1 MRHNGRNSEAN
12 MGRWPHL
19 TRVLLSVLAI
29 AAGAATCF
37 ADPLS
42 NGSINMRGP
51 ITLAA
56 GKDPSGRLG
65 AAVQEW
71 NRAHPGETVTM
82 RELSQSAD
90 KQRITIGQSFRIG
103 SSAYDVALV
112 DVAWVAEFAA
122 QGSLEP
128 LDERRFANAG
138 IVPAAAKT
146 ARFHGK
152 LFAAPYGT
160 MAGILFYRSDLIGS
174 APRTWSDLET
184 LCRTA
189 AKPRGIDCYAGQLAE
204 YEGLTVNVAE
214 AIASAGGSLIANDG
228 VDVTVDS
235 PQARRGIGFLAE
247 GLRRGW
253 IPSAALTYEEEESR
267 RAFQEGR
274 LLLLRNWPNIYNLLD
289 TPAPGSVI
297 AGKIGVAPLPGPDGI
312 GKSVLGGKNF
322 VLSKFSKHKATARD
336 WMAFMQ
342 SEAVQ
347 RQINDPVLIKLYD
360 DPALQRR
367 LPFLPVL
374 KTILLDAVSR
384 PASPNYHAVSR
395 VIQKEAYA
403 ALQGRKSVDD
413 AVADMANGLT
423 KAVASRY

>member
-1 MRHNGRNSEAN
+1 
-12 MGRWPHL
+12 MGSWSQF
-19 TRVLLSVLAI
+19 TRVLVSLLSI
-29 AAGAATCF
+29 AAGVDTCYS
-37 ADPLS
+37 DPLS
-42 NGSINMRGP
+42 GGPNTMRGP

-65 AAVQEW
+65 AAVQAW
-71 NRAHPGETVTM
+71 NRGHPGETVTM

-90 KQRITIGQSFRIG
+90 KQRITIAQSFQIG

-122 QGSLEP
+122 QGWIEP
-128 LDERRFANAG
+128 LDEQRFANSS
-138 IVPAAAKT
+138 IVPAAART

-160 MAGILFYRSDLIGS
+160 MAGILFYRSDLISS
-174 APRTWSDLET
+174 APKTWSELKA
-184 LCRTA
+184 LCRTV
-189 AKPRGIDCYAGQLAE
+189 AKPSGIDCYAGQLAE

-235 PQARRGIGFLAE
+235 TEARTGLGFLAE
-247 GLRRGW
+247 GLRQGW
-253 IPSAALTYEEEESR
+253 IPSAALTYGEEESR

-274 LLLLRNWPNIYNLLD
+274 LLLMRNWPNIYNLINA
-289 TPAPGSVI
+289 PGPGSVI
-297 AGKIGVAPLPGPDGI
+297 AGKVGVAPLPGPGGI
-312 GKSVLGGKNF
+312 GKSILGGKNF

-336 WMAFMQ
+336 WMEFMQ

-347 RQINDPVLIKLYD
+347 RQINDPVVIELYD
-360 DPALQRR
+360 DTEIRQR

-374 KTILLDAVSR
+374 KAILLDAVSR
-384 PASPNYHAVSR
+384 PSSPNYHAVSR
-395 VIQKEAYA
+395 VIQKNAYA
-403 ALQGRKSVDD
+403 ALQGRRNVNE
-413 AVADMANGLT
+413 AIADMADGLT
-423 KAVASRY
+423 RAVASRY

>member
-1 MRHNGRNSEAN
+1 M
-12 MGRWPHL
+12 
-19 TRVLLSVLAI
+19 RVLVGLLAI
-29 AAGAATCF
+29 AAGVETCYS
-37 ADPLS
+37 DPLS
-42 NGSINMRGP
+42 NGPDNMRGP

-56 GKDPSGRLG
+56 GRDPSGRLG

-71 NRAHPGETVTM
+71 NRQHPGETVTM

-90 KQRITIGQSFRIG
+90 KQRIMIAQNSQIG

-122 QGSLEP
+122 QGWLEP
-128 LDERRFANAG
+128 LDERRFANSS
-138 IVPAAAKT
+138 IVPAAARA

-160 MAGILFYRSDLIGS
+160 MAGILFYRSDLISS
-174 APRTWSDLET
+174 APKTWSELET
-184 LCRTA
+184 LCRTV
-189 AKPRGIDCYAGQLAE
+189 AKPNGIDCYAGQLAE

-214 AIASAGGSLIANDG
+214 VIASAGGSLIANDG

-235 PQARRGIGFLAE
+235 TEARTGLGFLAE
-247 GLRRGW
+247 GLRQGW

-274 LLLLRNWPNIYNLLD
+274 LLLLRNWPNIYNLINA
-289 TPAPGSVI
+289 PGPGSVI
-297 AGKIGVAPLPGPDGI
+297 AGKVGVAPLPGPNGI
-312 GKSVLGGKNF
+312 GKSILGGKNF
-322 VLSKFSKHKATARD
+322 VLSKFSRHKATARD
-336 WMAFMQ
+336 WMEFMQ

-347 RQINDPVLIKLYD
+347 REINDPVLVKLYD
-360 DPALQRR
+360 DTRLQRR

-374 KTILLDAVSR
+374 KDILLDAVSR
-384 PASPNYHAVSR
+384 PSSPNYHAVSR
-395 VIQKEAYA
+395 VIEKDAYA

-413 AVADMANGLT
+413 AVADMADGLT

>member
-1 MRHNGRNSEAN
+1 M
-12 MGRWPHL
+12 
-19 TRVLLSVLAI
+19 RVLVGLLAI
-29 AAGAATCF
+29 AAGVETCYS
-37 ADPLS
+37 DPLS
-42 NGSINMRGP
+42 NGPDNMRGP

-56 GKDPSGRLG
+56 GRDPSGRLG

-71 NRAHPGETVTM
+71 NRQHPGETVTM

-90 KQRITIGQSFRIG
+90 KQRIMIAQNSQIG

-122 QGSLEP
+122 QGWLEP
-128 LDERRFANAG
+128 LDERRFANSS
-138 IVPAAAKT
+138 IVPAAARA

-160 MAGILFYRSDLIGS
+160 MAGILFYRSDLISS
-174 APRTWSDLET
+174 APKTWSELET
-184 LCRTA
+184 LCRTV
-189 AKPRGIDCYAGQLAE
+189 AKPNGIDCYAGQLAE

-235 PQARRGIGFLAE
+235 TEARTGLGFLAE
-247 GLRRGW
+247 GLRQGW

-274 LLLLRNWPNIYNLLD
+274 LLLLRNWPNIYNLINA
-289 TPAPGSVI
+289 PGPGSVI
-297 AGKIGVAPLPGPDGI
+297 AGKVGVAPLPGPNGI
-312 GKSVLGGKNF
+312 GKSILGGKNF
-322 VLSKFSKHKATARD
+322 VLSKFSRHKATARD
-336 WMAFMQ
+336 WMEFMQ

-347 RQINDPVLIKLYD
+347 REINDPVLVKLYD
-360 DPALQRR
+360 DTRLQRR

-374 KTILLDAVSR
+374 KDILLDAVSR
-384 PASPNYHAVSR
+384 PSSPNYHAVSR
-395 VIQKEAYA
+395 VIEKDAYA

-413 AVADMANGLT
+413 AVADMADGLT

>member
-1 MRHNGRNSEAN
+1 
-12 MGRWPHL
+12 MGHFARI
-19 TRVLLSVLAI
+19 LLSLLAI
-29 AAGAATCF
+29 AAGVGTCYS
-37 ADPLS
+37 DPLS
-42 NGSINMRGP
+42 NGSDSMRGP

-90 KQRITIGQSFRIG
+90 KQRITIGQSFQIG

-128 LDERRFANAG
+128 LDERRFANPG
-138 IVPAAAKT
+138 IVPAAVRT

-160 MAGILFYRSDLIGS
+160 MAGILFYRSDLISS
-174 APRTWSDLET
+174 APKTWSDLKT
-184 LCRTA
+184 LCRTV
-189 AKPRGIDCYAGQLAE
+189 AKPNSIDCYAGQLAE

-228 VDVTVDS
+228 VDVTVNS
-235 PQARRGIGFLAE
+235 AQARTGLGFLAE
-247 GLRRGW
+247 GLHQGW

-274 LLLLRNWPNIYNLLD
+274 LLLLRNWPNIYNLLN
-289 TPAPGSVI
+289 TLGPGSVI

-312 GKSVLGGKNF
+312 GKSILGGKNF

-336 WMAFMQ
+336 WMEFMQ

-347 RQINDPVLIKLYD
+347 REINDPVLIKLYD
-360 DPALQRR
+360 DAGLQKR

-374 KTILLDAVSR
+374 KQILLDAVSR
-384 PASPNYHAVSR
+384 PSSPNYHAVSR
-395 VIQKEAYA
+395 VIQKDAYA
-403 ALQGRKSVDD
+403 ALQGRKSVDS
-413 AVADMANGLT
+413 AIADMADGLT
-423 KAVASRY
+423 KVAASRY

>member
-1 MRHNGRNSEAN
+1 
-12 MGRWPHL
+12 MGRWSEF
-19 TRVLLSVLAI
+19 TRVLVSFLAI
-29 AAGAATCF
+29 AASVENSYS
-37 ADPLS
+37 DPLPGGL
-42 NGSINMRGP
+42 NNMYGP

-56 GKDPSGRLG
+56 GRDPSGRLE

-71 NRAHPGETVTM
+71 NREHPSETVTL
-82 RELSQSAD
+82 RELSQAAD
-90 KQRITIGQSFRIG
+90 KQRITIAQSFQIG
-103 SSAYDVALV
+103 SPAYDVALV

-122 QGSLEP
+122 QGWLEP
-128 LDERRFANAG
+128 LDERRFAKPS
-138 IVPAAAKT
+138 IVPAAART

-160 MAGILFYRSDLIGS
+160 MAGVLFYRSDLIGS
-174 APRTWSDLET
+174 APKTWSELKT
-184 LCRTA
+184 LCRTV
-189 AKPRGIDCYAGQLAE
+189 AKPDGMDCYAGQLAE

-214 AIASAGGSLIANDG
+214 AIESAGGSLIANDG

-235 PQARRGIGFLAE
+235 PEARAGLGFLAE
-247 GLRRGW
+247 GLRQGW

-274 LLLLRNWPNIYNLLD
+274 LLLLRNWPNIYNLIDALG
-289 TPAPGSVI
+289 PGSVI
-297 AGKIGVAPLPGPDGI
+297 AGKVGVAPLPGLDGI
-312 GKSVLGGKNF
+312 GKSILGGKNF

-347 RQINDPVLIKLYD
+347 REINDPVLINLYD
-360 DPALQRR
+360 DTELQQR

-374 KTILLDAVSR
+374 KEILLHAVSR

-395 VIQKEAYA
+395 VVQKNAYA
-403 ALQGRKSVDD
+403 AFQGRKSVND
-413 AVADMANGLT
+413 AITDMANDLT

>member
-1 MRHNGRNSEAN
+1 MR
-12 MGRWPHL
+12 RWAHF
-19 TRVLLSVLAI
+19 TRILAI
-29 AAGAATCF
+29 SLGIVAGAESCY
-37 ADPLS
+37 ADPLLK
-42 NGSINMRGP
+42 GPDNMRGP

-56 GKDPSGRLG
+56 GRDPSGRLG
-65 AAVQEW
+65 AAVQRW
-71 NRAHPGETVTM
+71 NRAHPGEAVTM

-90 KQRITIGQSFRIG
+90 KQRITIGQSFQIG
-103 SSAYDVALV
+103 SAAYDVALV

-128 LDERRFANAG
+128 LDERRFANPG
-138 IVPAAAKT
+138 IVPAAART

-174 APRTWSDLET
+174 APKTWSELEN
-184 LCRTA
+184 LCRTV
-189 AKPRGIDCYAGQLAE
+189 AKPGGIDCYAGQLAE

-235 PQARRGIGFLAE
+235 PQARTGLGFLAE
-247 GLRRGW
+247 GLRQGW

-267 RAFQEGR
+267 RAFQQGR
-274 LLLLRNWPNIYNLLD
+274 LLLLRNWPNIYNLINA
-289 TPAPGSVI
+289 PAPGSVI
-297 AGKIGVAPLPGPDGI
+297 AGKVGVAPLPGLNRI
-312 GKSVLGGKNF
+312 GKSILGGKNF

-336 WMAFMQ
+336 WMEFMQ
-342 SEAVQ
+342 TEAVQ
-347 RQINDPVLIKLYD
+347 REINDPVLIKLYD
-360 DPALQRR
+360 DAGLQQR

-374 KTILLDAVSR
+374 KNILLDAVTR
-384 PASPNYHAVSR
+384 PTSPNYHAVSR
-395 VIQKEAYA
+395 VIQKDAYA
-403 ALQGRKSVDD
+403 ALQGRKTVNG
-413 AVADMANGLT
+413 AVADMADGLT